1 MSYYL
6 QQEFDFVERTKKILE
21 QYDKIDFSKNKNEKY
36 EVTLL
41 LNCFVG
47 LLILPKE
54 HWFVNLPTSLIE
66 EKEWGISPSHIKIIE
81 GDVKSVKEVARHF
94 RNSVAHYRFEVF
106 SNEKGKISSIK
117 FEDFL
122 DKNTKTFE
130 AEIPIENIKLFLNKF
145 SSWFLENMKKS

>member
-122 DKNTKTFE
+122 DKKIN
-130 AEIPIENIKLFLNKF
+130 NKQ
-145 SSWFLENMKKS
+145 K